1 MPEMTEPQVHELA
14 GFLGRL
20 TRLSNVTSREDAICC
35 GVTVSQCH
43 ILLRLWEAGETTMQA
58 LSNRLGIAPSTLTR
72 NIEPLVT
79 RRWIR
84 RERAENDRRRVV
96 VRLNSEGREKAA
108 QLKSVQIES
117 SRRLLESMPTT
128 ERQTVLASMNMFITV
143 LEREVNERCCPEGL
157 SALDH
162 ANKEVA
168 GGEPNEDE

>member
-1 MPEMTEPQVHELA
+1 
-14 GFLGRL
+14 
-20 TRLSNVTSREDAICC
+20 
-35 GVTVSQCH
+35 
-43 ILLRLWEAGETTMQA
+43 MQA

-96 VRLNSEGREKAA
+96 VRLSSEGREKAA
-108 QLKSVQIES
+108 QLKSVQVES

-157 SALDH
+157 SALGH